1 MCRNYYRCIYKFDQ
15 GCKATKQVQKIEDD
29 PTNFKITYHQ
39 YHTCKNFLRPHQI
52 VLDSPDINDT
62 SILLSFESNQLID
75 NKKLDHQLTPK
86 KEKEQQECLSS
97 LPLSNNQPLRFDY
110 NGSHD
115 HTKLVPFE
123 PVSLTSSGLE
133 HDGSIFSG
141 VSSPIYDIE
150 HILEAIDFNGFL
162 YVPIC

>member
-15 GCKATKQVQKIEDD
+15 GCKATKQVQKLEND

-52 VLDSPDINDT
+52 VLDSPDVNDT

-75 NKKLDHQLTPK
+75 NKKLDHQLMPK

-97 LPLSNNQPLRFDY
+97 LPLSNNQPSRFYY

-115 HTKLVPFE
+115 LTKLVPFE
-123 PVSLTSSGLE
+123 HVSLTSSGLE
-133 HDGSIFSG
+133 HDGLIFSG
-141 VSSPIYDIE
+141 VSSPIYEIE
-150 HILEAIDFNGFL
+150 HILEVIDFNEFL
-162 YVPIC
+162 YVPLC